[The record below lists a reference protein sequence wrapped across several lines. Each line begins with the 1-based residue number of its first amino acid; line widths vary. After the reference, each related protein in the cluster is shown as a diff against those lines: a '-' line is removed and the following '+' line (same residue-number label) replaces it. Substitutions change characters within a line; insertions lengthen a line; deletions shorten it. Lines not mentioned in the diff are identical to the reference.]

1 MIAQFSLALLLA
13 LSGIL
18 PQSGRPNFSGRWQ
31 FDEAQSTFE
40 KATKVIKDLP
50 ANLQAKIPSF
60 DVPRLAEPPRFF
72 IKPPTVVTKHIGAS
86 LSISAPPWFKSW
98 LGEHSVLLVDD
109 KERIKSYGGEST
121 SSWSVRWDGNR
132 IVREWKEK
140 NASVYDSCEGRQV
153 FTVTEDGKT
162 LTYDSHEKCFFSA
175 TVDGRT
181 YEAEDTQDIHTV
193 LVKTAPLIL

>member
-31 FDEAQSTFE
+31 FDEAQSNCE
-40 KATKVIKDLP
+40 QATKIIKDLP

-72 IKPPTVVTKHIGAS
+72 IKPPIVVTKHIGAS
-86 LSISAPPWFKSW
+86 LSISAPPWFKHW
-98 LGEHSVLLVDD
+98 LGENSVLVVDD
-109 KERIKSYGGEST
+109 KERIKNYGGEST

-140 NASVYDSCEGRQV
+140 NAIVYDSCEGRQV
-153 FTVTEDGKT
+153 FTVSEDGKS
-162 LTYDSHEKCFFSA
+162 LTYDSHTKCLFSA

-181 YEAEDTQDIHTV
+181 YEAEDSQNIHTM
-193 LVKTAPLIL
+193 LVKKRRP